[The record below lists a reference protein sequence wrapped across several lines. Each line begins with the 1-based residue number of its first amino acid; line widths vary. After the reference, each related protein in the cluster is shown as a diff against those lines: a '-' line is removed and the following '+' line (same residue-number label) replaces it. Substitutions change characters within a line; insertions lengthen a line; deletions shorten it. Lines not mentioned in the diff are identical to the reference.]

1 MPKSSAG
8 ILLYRFRDKILEV
21 FLVHPGGPFWAK
33 KDSGAWSIPKGEFT
47 PGEDPLLAAKR
58 EFQEEIGQ
66 EPKGNFLP
74 LTPIKQS
81 SGKIIQVWALEG
93 DLDPTTIKSN
103 TFTIEWP
110 PRSGRQQEFPEVDR
124 ADWFTLEQAREKIV
138 PGQVGFLK
146 ELEILLGKQA

>member
-8 ILLYRFRDKILEV
+8 ILLYRYRNKTLQV

-33 KDSGAWSIPKGEFT
+33 KDTGAWSIPKGEFT
-47 PGEDPLLAAKR
+47 AKEDPLLAAKR
-58 EFQEEIGQ
+58 EFQEETGY

-81 SGKIIQVWALEG
+81 SGKIIHVWALKG
-93 DLDPTTIKSN
+93 DLDPTAIRSN

-110 PRSGRQQEFPEVDR
+110 PKSGRQQEFPEIDR
-124 ADWFTLEQAREKIV
+124 AEWFTLQEAREKIV
-138 PGQVGFLK
+138 SGQAGFLK
-146 ELEILLGKQA
+146 ELESLLSAKF